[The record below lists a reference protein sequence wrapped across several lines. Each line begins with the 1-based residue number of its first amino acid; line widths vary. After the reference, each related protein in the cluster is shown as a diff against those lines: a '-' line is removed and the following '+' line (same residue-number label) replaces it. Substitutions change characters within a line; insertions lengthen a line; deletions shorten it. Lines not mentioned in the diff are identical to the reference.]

1 MASQYPGGQPT
12 YPSQPAAMTQGTQG
26 TIRPAANFD
35 AMRDAEILRK
45 AMKGF
50 GTDEQAIVDV
60 VANRSNDQRQKL
72 KQHLRP
78 LMARI

>member
-1 MASQYPGGQPT
+1 MIWHRYILWNDYHYNWLGFYASC
-12 YPSQPAAMTQGTQG
+12 SQPAAMTQGVQG

-50 GTDEQAIVDV
+50 GKE
-60 VANRSNDQRQKL
+60 NRFSSYL
-72 KQHLRP
+72 
-78 LMARI
+78 